1 MKFRLLC
8 CLLVAIVPNGCALR
22 PAAKVLSP
30 VATASSDARAV
41 QLFAATSRNLTG
53 KSEEFGSTSDR
64 SLALNYQDYHMSI
77 PPGHK
82 VGVIEWP
89 TAVPDPERHFAVLA
103 RTDLTEDEFAKRVAA
118 ASHDGE
124 AVIFIHGYNTL
135 YQEAI
140 FRFAQLVHDTGFN
153 GAPILFS
160 WPSEGKV
167 LAYGRDRESSMFSRD
182 HLERLI
188 RNVAQIPSVKKVHLV
203 AHSMG
208 GWLTAEVLRQAK
220 FKNDLEFNGKLGEVV
235 LASPDIDIDVFRTQI
250 IAIGKRSPPITV
262 LISRNDKAL
271 AVSRL
276 IAGNVDRVG
285 AFVIKDPRFIEVLER
300 AGLRVIDMSALQS
313 GDPLQHAKFAASSA
327 LLQKFSKDLH
337 SGLAR
342 EKSLRGKASLL
353 TVDSSGELL
362 ERRRDPYGAV
372 RAR

>member
-8 CLLVAIVPNGCALR
+8 CLLVIVLNGCALR
-22 PAAKVLSP
+22 PAANVLSP
-30 VATASSDARAV
+30 VETASSDARAV
-41 QLFAATSRNLTG
+41 QLFVATSRNLTG
-53 KSEEFGSTSDR
+53 KSEAFGVASDR
-64 SLALNYQDYHMSI
+64 SLGLNYQDYLMSI
-77 PPGHK
+77 PPAHK
-82 VGVIEWP
+82 VGEIEWP
-89 TAVPDPERHFAVLA
+89 TAVAEPGRDIAVLE
-103 RTDLTEDEFAKRVAA
+103 RSNLTEAEFAKRVAA
-118 ASHDGE
+118 ASHNGE
-124 AVIFIHGYNTL
+124 AVIFVHGYNTL

-140 FRFAQLVHDTGFN
+140 FRFAQFINDTGFN
-153 GAPILFS
+153 GAAILFS
-160 WPSEGKV
+160 WPSEGKL

-188 RNVAQIPSVKKVHLV
+188 RNVARIRSVKKVHLV

-235 LASPDIDIDVFRTQI
+235 LASPDIDVDVFRTQI

-285 AFVIKDPRFIEVLER
+285 AFVIEDPRFIEVLEQ

-313 GDPLQHAKFAASSA
+313 GDPLQHTKFAASSA

-342 EKSLRGKASLL
+342 EKSLRGNASLL

-362 ERRRDPYGAV
+362 ERRRDFYGTG